1 MISQSGTQEP
11 NPRRHNGA
19 PSMLTPIG
27 VALVSLMVLMFG
39 LTSLASANASG
50 GKPDELGKK
59 PQPTASASPD
69 PTSEPSAS
77 PTDSASSTESAT
89 PTDGESEG
97 EPEPAL
103 VCLATGNSSNPY
115 SGALFEAS
123 SIINGSGAVK
133 SEGPANS
140 PVGVY
145 PDAGWGNI
153 VPPVTHPNGTATFS
167 GLNWSADGQEIWND
181 GCGVDGSSPSE
192 SPSPPPTDDHAKVTV
207 CVATDDSG
215 NPYETGEF
223 SATAIISGEGVV
235 KSGGPADSVEGVYP
249 TDQVWGNIVP
259 PVKHP
264 NGRATFDGLNW
275 SGAGQQI
282 LEDGCA
288 YVAPTPSPS
297 PTESPVTPPV
307 SEPAA
312 VNAPPVVAVAT
323 DPEVPALEEAVT
335 APVGITEPLP
345 GLSPVADPSAVAVTA
360 PMAGSAGTVAQ
371 VPSGVPAGGGALAF
385 SASEQAQQPNAVL
398 PSLLIVLGIA
408 GLVFSAIRL
417 ERIAR

>member
-1 MISQSGTQEP
+1 MVISQSDTQEP
-11 NPRRHNGA
+11 NPRRQNGG
-19 PSMLTPIG
+19 PSMLTPLG
-27 VALVSLMVLMFG
+27 VALVSLMVLIFG
-39 LTSLASANASG
+39 LSSLASANASG
-50 GKPDELGKK
+50 GKPDEPGKK
-59 PQPTASASPD
+59 PEPTASASAT
-69 PTSEPSAS
+69 PTSEPSTT
-77 PTDSASSTESAT
+77 PTQSAT
-89 PTDGESEG
+89 PTESEPEG

-103 VCLATGNSSNPY
+103 VCVATGNSSSPY
-115 SGALFEAS
+115 SAALFEAT

-167 GLNWSADGQEIWND
+167 GLNWGADGQEIWND

-323 DPEVPALEEAVT
+323 DPEVPALEEVVT

-345 GLSPVADPSAVAVTA
+345 GLSPAEDPSAVAVTA

-371 VPSGVPAGGGALAF
+371 VPSGVPAGGGALAL
-385 SASEQAQQPNAVL
+385 SASTQGQQSSAVL
-398 PSLLIVLGIA
+398 PSLLIVIGIA
-408 GLVFSAIRL
+408 GLVMSAIRL
-417 ERIAR
+417 ERLSRS